1 MKIALRV
8 LVMLALVGLV
18 AAPAQAH
25 TIGIRDGGTS
35 TPVCDGTGDPLAAW
49 VPLVLNEAEYQNNC
63 NVEIFS
69 IDFQL
74 GETDLSSDLI
84 VPTHPPGGVESS
96 DSTLNIFDTLQLVST
111 EFGPAFRFS
120 SSLGN
125 TIDCSLGCGITL
137 LELIQISALISS
149 EFIFFV
155 EPDGD
160 PADWVRIVA
169 INQVE
174 AVPEPATLLL
184 LSAGLGGLAAGRR
197 RRR

>member
-18 AAPAQAH
+18 SAPAGAH

-74 GETDLSSDLI
+74 GETDVSSDLI

-111 EFGPAFRFS
+111 EFGPAYRFS

-125 TIDCSLGCGITL
+125 TIDYCIECGITI
-137 LELIQISALISS
+137 LELFQISALISS

-160 PADWVRIVA
+160 PAEWVRIVG

>member
-18 AAPAQAH
+18 GAPAGAH
-25 TIGIRDGGTS
+25 TIGIRDGGGS
-35 TPVCDGTGDPLAAW
+35 SPVCDESGDPLAAW
-49 VPLVLNEAEYQNNC
+49 VPLVLNEAAYGNNC

-84 VPTHPPGGVESS
+84 VPTHPPGTVESS

-125 TIDCSLGCGITL
+125 TIDCLGCGITL
-137 LELIQISALISS
+137 LELFQINELISP
-149 EFIFFV
+149 FFV
-155 EPDGD
+155 FFVDPDGD
-160 PADWVRIVA
+160 PAEFVRIVD